1 MSNYDPE
8 RDPVEQL
15 ADEFAER
22 YRRGEFPSVTE
33 YVERNPEHAEELQE
47 LLPAVA
53 MMEQLKNKE
62 DSKLDS
68 LEKQAA
74 ISGLK
79 QLGDFRIL
87 REIGHGGM
95 GVVYEAVQES
105 LGRHVA
111 LKVLSPALLGSERAV
126 GRFRREAE
134 TVARLHH
141 TSIVPVFG
149 VGEERGLHYYV
160 MQYIDGQP
168 LNEVISGLRDRTSR
182 SNDQPLQTEDDLPAT
197 IDSPA
202 KTGQFR
208 ADETVAADESEDT
221 GTVASG
227 DTGTDEFPKVA
238 PIVASDESLA
248 GAIDKLSGILKTS
261 DYWKTVAEIG
271 SQVANALQY
280 AHSAGVCHRDI
291 KPANLLV
298 GKDGTVWLVDFGLA
312 RLAEE
317 NELTQTGDLLGTLR
331 YMSPEQVVGEFDNR
345 SDVYSLG
352 LTLYELLTFRPAHD
366 ASIRSRILDQIKET
380 APKAPR
386 SINPAIPADLETIVL
401 KATAHDPAA
410 RYQSAG
416 ELAEDLQRFIDGFAI
431 KARRASRLELL
442 WRWSRRNPALATTTA
457 LTLVLLATVAGV
469 STWGFVTTQEA
480 YRELDSAYDE
490 LDAAQARAE
499 GNLTDAMAAFE
510 EIVDKLSARGVPQSL
525 DLSDGEESDDEIA
538 PVQTVAVTQ
547 ADAELLQQLLEFYTK
562 FSKRN
567 GGSVEVAASTARVQR
582 RIGDISQRLGRFD
595 EAVTAYSSARAI
607 LKELQQASPT
617 NTNHTLELAR
627 IWNEIGIT
635 ESRRGQIRNA
645 MQSHVA
651 AIQELKRLPETASE
665 TKDVRFLLA
674 QTYNWIGSMG
684 MRSGF
689 DPDQRPG
696 GSGRGPDGH
705 GRGGPDRERR
715 FGSGGSG
722 GRPGSGGRGGSGG
735 GGQGGRGGHGG
746 SGRGEPGRGG
756 ESGRGEPGRDGRPPG
771 GSVFSRAV
779 AMFAQRPWDSRK
791 SAETIL
797 LELVEEAPDEPLYQ
811 LELAHHYRNGITAP
825 SFFLQGRSRMVALRK
840 SVSLLEGLVEKYPDN
855 PRYLFELADTLAMSC
870 RDLEHDE
877 SPEEAAK
884 RFEKSIELARTLH
897 GQFPKLPEYQALLA
911 NSLRRLSRTREKLG
925 DVKGASDLLDES
937 LGHLADISDEWPGLT
952 VYQLSYV
959 RVLHESARLHWK
971 QRDIEQAEARFET
984 AIQVAQDKLAKQA
997 IPGNSSRELTQI
1009 LHLDLSRLL
1018 RSEGKNDEAD
1028 KLLEKA
1034 RKFGYKG
1041 FRSGRGPDRRRFGD
1055 RPLRPPFQQ
1064 ERSEPGRPPKPA
1076 GPSPDPEQPPPRER
1090 PDGRNP

>member
-1 MSNYDPE
+1 
-8 RDPVEQL
+8 
-15 ADEFAER
+15 
-22 YRRGEFPSVTE
+22 
-33 YVERNPEHAEELQE
+33 
-47 LLPAVA
+47 
-53 MMEQLKNKE
+53 
-62 DSKLDS
+62 
-68 LEKQAA
+68 
-74 ISGLK
+74 
-79 QLGDFRIL
+79 
-87 REIGHGGM
+87 
-95 GVVYEAVQES
+95 
-105 LGRHVA
+105 
-111 LKVLSPALLGSERAV
+111 
-126 GRFRREAE
+126 
-134 TVARLHH
+134 
-141 TSIVPVFG
+141 
-149 VGEERGLHYYV
+149 

-168 LNEVISGLRDRTSR
+168 LNEVISGLRDRTR
-182 SNDQPLQTEDDLPAT
+182 KPTEQPVLTEDDRSVT

-202 KTGQFR
+202 KTGPFR
-208 ADETVAADESEDT
+208 ADETVAADKLEDT
-221 GTVASG
+221 GTVATG
-227 DTGTDEFPKVA
+227 NTGTDEFPKVV
-238 PIVASDESLA
+238 PIVTNDESLA
-248 GAIDKLSGILKTS
+248 GAIDKLSGTLKTS

-271 SQVANALQY
+271 SQVAIALQY

-431 KARRASRLELL
+431 KARRASRMELL
-442 WRWSRRNPALATTTA
+442 WRWSLRNPALATTSA
-457 LTLVLLATVAGV
+457 LTLMLLATVAGV

-510 EIVDKLSARGVPQSL
+510 QIVDKLSARGVPRSL
-525 DLSDGEESDDEIA
+525 DLSDGEEAGDEIA

-547 ADAELLQQLLEFYTK
+547 ADAELLQQLLEFYMK

-567 GGSVEVAASTARVQR
+567 GDSTEVAVSTARVQR
-582 RIGDISQRLGRFD
+582 RIGEISQRLGRFD
-595 EAVTAYSSARAI
+595 EAVTAYASARVI
-607 LKELQQASPT
+607 LEELQQTSPA

-627 IWNEIGIT
+627 VLNEIGIT
-635 ESRRGQIRNA
+635 ESRRGQIRTA

-651 AIQELKRLPETASE
+651 AIQELKQLPVTAAK
-665 TKDVRFLLA
+665 TKDARFLLA

-684 MRSGF
+684 MRSGL

-696 GSGRGPDGH
+696 GSRPDGH
-705 GRGGPDRERR
+705 ERGGPDRR
-715 FGSGGSG
+715 FDSGGSG
-722 GRPGSGGRGGSGG
+722 SRPGSGVGSGPD
-735 GGQGGRGGHGG
+735 G

-756 ESGRGEPGRDGRPPG
+756 QPGRGKPGRDGRPPG
-771 GSVFSRAV
+771 GSVFSRVV
-779 AMFAQRPWDSRK
+779 AMFAQRPWDSRN

-825 SFFLQGRSRMVALRK
+825 SFFLRGRSRVESLGK
-840 SVSLLEGLVEKYPDN
+840 SVGLLEGLVEKFPDN
-855 PRYLFELADTLAMSC
+855 PRYLFELADTLAISC
-870 RDLEHDE
+870 REMEYDE

-884 RFEKSIELARTLH
+884 RFEKSIELARMLH
-897 GQFPKLPEYQALLA
+897 DQFPKLPEYQVLLG
-911 NSLRRLSRTREKLG
+911 NSLRRLSRTREKIG
-925 DVKGASDLLDES
+925 EVKGAFDLLDES
-937 LGHLADISDEWPGLT
+937 LGHLADITEEWPGLT

-971 QRDIEQAEARFET
+971 QRDTAQAKAHFET
-984 AIQVAQDKLAKQA
+984 AIQVAHGKLAKQA
-997 IPGNSSRELTQI
+997 LPGNSSRELTQI

-1076 GPSPDPEQPPPRER
+1076 GPSPDPEQPLPRER